1 MKCHIFAVDEEIT
14 MKVEPFLVEQF
25 MNSFEKSARLNLAE
39 TCVDPFTLREFLDFV
54 GESDFLTNLGNMKLT
69 YGSIEGSEDLRAGL
83 ANLYSS
89 LESRNILVCGGAIG
103 ANFLVF
109 YTLVEPGDTVVSV
122 FPAYQQLYSVAKSFG
137 ANVKLLP
144 LREKNSWLPDI
155 NELSDLLDDKTKLI
169 VINNP
174 HNPTGSLIESDLL
187 GEICALAE
195 RRGIYILSD
204 ESYRGLFVDPTAFA
218 PSAVDLSENA
228 IATGSFSKPFSLAGL
243 RLGWI
248 AAKKEIIEECM
259 LHRDYTTISQ
269 SMIADSLASIAVKHV
284 EKIFARSI
292 GILRA
297 NHSIMSR
304 WIKEEAS
311 MSWIPPKGGSSAFL
325 RYSFNMSSKKLCLQL
340 LKQKSVLVVPGYCFG
355 TERFLRVGYGCK
367 TDTLNA
373 GLASF
378 KDFLLTYDLSE

>member
-1 MKCHIFAVDEEIT
+1 

-39 TCVDPFTLREFLDFV
+39 TCVDPFTLQEFLDFV
-54 GESDFLTNLGNMKLT
+54 GESDFLTDLGNMKLT
-69 YGSIEGSEDLRAGL
+69 YGAIEGSEDLRAGL
-83 ANLYSS
+83 ARLYSS
-89 LESRNILVCGGAIG
+89 LDSRNILVCGGAIG

-109 YTLVEPGDTVVSV
+109 YSLVEPGDTVISV

-144 LREKNSWLPDI
+144 LREKNSWLPEI

-187 GEICALAE
+187 EEICALAE
-195 RRGIYILSD
+195 HRGIYILSD
-204 ESYRGLFVDPTAFA
+204 ESYRGLFVDPAGFA
-218 PSAVDLSENA
+218 PSAVDISENA

-248 AAKKEIIEECM
+248 AAKKEVIEECM

-269 SMIADSLASIAVKHV
+269 SMIADALASIAVKHV

-292 GILRA
+292 RILRL
-297 NHSIMSR
+297 NHLTMSR
-304 WIKEEAS
+304 WIKEEGT
-311 MSWIPPKGGSSAFL
+311 MSWIPPRGGSSAFL
-325 RYSFNMSSKKLCLQL
+325 RYSFNMPSKELCHQL
-340 LKQKSVLVVPGYCFG
+340 LKKKGVLIVPGCCFG
-355 TERFLRVGYGCK
+355 TEGFFRVGYGCR
-367 TDTLNA
+367 TETLNA
-373 GLASF
+373 GLARF
-378 KDFLLTYDLSE
+378 KDFLLTLDLSE